1 MSRFS
6 SILEQND
13 VAQVFD
19 LFETYQK
26 NSIYVVGGSIRDA
39 LLNREITDI
48 DFATSLKPKT
58 ITEIL
63 NKENIKFIDVGI
75 DHGTVT
81 AIINERKFE
90 ITTFRNDIFTDGRHA
105 QVSFSNSLEEDALR
119 RDFTINAM
127 YLDKGGNL
135 IDPKDGKT
143 DLENRVVRFI
153 GNPDERIKEDYLR
166 LLRYFRFLS
175 RYLDN
180 IDKAS
185 MDASILL
192 AKNLNLLSA
201 ERLLLEFNKIL
212 LSKNAINILDK
223 IIKNDV
229 LTNIF
234 IPVLIDNYQLN
245 KSLLKNILAKL
256 INYKDRLNYP
266 FIIYVSFLITFLE
279 QKETNKN
286 NIISLVI
293 KKFKLSR
300 EDKRLLI
307 RNIDWLLNIKKI
319 NKITI
324 INLWLDYGELEVM
337 DFKDILIINDIS
349 IKNDLKNAFNKP
361 PPKFPISGKDLIKK
375 GLKEGKEV
383 GQVLNHIR
391 DWWILNDC
399 KPSYSEC
406 LDKIKNF
413 HN

>member
-127 YLDKGGNL
+127 YLDKSGNL
-135 IDPKDGKT
+135 IDPTDGKK

-153 GNPDERIKEDYLR
+153 GSPDERIKEDYLR
-166 LLRYFRFLS
+166 ILRYFRFLALFGDIS
-175 RYLDN
+175 PDAEVMKTIKANLDKLSVVSKERQWNELKSILSLTAPNNAISAMSEIGLLDVYFDGTSINDAFVNLIEIESRISLSIDPILRLSTLIENSLDKANTIIKKLPLSKSDSTDLLKLSTLNKKIVSYMSMKEVRYLLYLLGRDGFQKQILVN
-180 IDKAS
+180 WAKDANNKNEVNWRSLYEVAQSWEKPSFALTAKDVINMGISQGPMVGDILKEVEDWWAENDFIDDKFS
-185 MDASILL
+185 LI
-192 AKNLNLLSA
+192 
-201 ERLLLEFNKIL
+201 ERLKAIVQ
-212 LSKNAINILDK
+212 SKK
-223 IIKNDV
+223 
-229 LTNIF
+229 
-234 IPVLIDNYQLN
+234 
-245 KSLLKNILAKL
+245 
-256 INYKDRLNYP
+256 
-266 FIIYVSFLITFLE
+266 
-279 QKETNKN
+279 
-286 NIISLVI
+286 
-293 KKFKLSR
+293 
-300 EDKRLLI
+300 
-307 RNIDWLLNIKKI
+307 
-319 NKITI
+319 
-324 INLWLDYGELEVM
+324 
-337 DFKDILIINDIS
+337 
-349 IKNDLKNAFNKP
+349 
-361 PPKFPISGKDLIKK
+361 
-375 GLKEGKEV
+375 
-383 GQVLNHIR
+383 
-391 DWWILNDC
+391 
-399 KPSYSEC
+399 
-406 LDKIKNF
+406 
-413 HN
+413 

>member
-26 NSIYVVGGSIRDA
+26 NSIYVVGGSVRDA

-166 LLRYFRFLS
+166 ILRYFRFLALFGDIS
-175 RYLDN
+175 PDAEVMKIIEANLDKLSVVSKERQWN
-180 IDKAS
+180 ELK
-185 MDASILL
+185 SILS
-192 AKNLNLLSA
+192 LNA
-201 ERLLLEFNKIL
+201 PN
-212 LSKNAINILDK
+212 NAISAMSEIGLLDVYFDGTSINDAFVNLIEIESRISLSIDPILR
-223 IIKNDV
+223 
-229 LTNIF
+229 LST
-234 IPVLIDNYQLN
+234 LIDNSLDKANTIIKKLPLSKSDSTDLLKLSTLN
-245 KSLLKNILAKL
+245 KKIVSYMSMKEVRYLLYLLGRDGFQKQILVNWAKDT
-256 INYKDRLNYP
+256 N
-266 FIIYVSFLITFLE
+266 
-279 QKETNKN
+279 NKN
-286 NIISLVI
+286 EVNWRSLYEVAQSWEKPSFALTAKDVINMGISQGPMV
-293 KKFKLSR
+293 
-300 EDKRLLI
+300 
-307 RNIDWLLNIKKI
+307 
-319 NKITI
+319 
-324 INLWLDYGELEVM
+324 G
-337 DFKDILIINDIS
+337 DIL
-349 IKNDLKNAFNKP
+349 
-361 PPKFPISGKDLIKK
+361 
-375 GLKEGKEV
+375 KEV
-383 GQVLNHIR
+383 E
-391 DWWILNDC
+391 DWWAENDFID
-399 KPSYSEC
+399 
-406 LDKIKNF
+406 DKFLSLI
-413 HN
+413 HI

>member
-166 LLRYFRFLS
+166 ILRYFRFLALFGDIS
-175 RYLDN
+175 PDAEVMKTISANLDKLSVVSKERQWNELKSILSLSAPNNSISAMSEIGLLDDYFDGTSINDAFVNLIEIESRISLSIDPILRLSTLIENSLDKANTIIKKLPLSKSDSTDLLKLSTLNKKIVSYMSMKEVRYLLYLLGRDGFQKQILVN
-180 IDKAS
+180 WAKDTNNKNEVNWRSLYEVAQSWEKPSFALTAKDVINMGISQGPMVGDILKEVEDWWAENDFIDDKFS
-185 MDASILL
+185 LI
-192 AKNLNLLSA
+192 
-201 ERLLLEFNKIL
+201 ERLKAIVQ
-212 LSKNAINILDK
+212 SKK
-223 IIKNDV
+223 
-229 LTNIF
+229 
-234 IPVLIDNYQLN
+234 
-245 KSLLKNILAKL
+245 
-256 INYKDRLNYP
+256 
-266 FIIYVSFLITFLE
+266 
-279 QKETNKN
+279 
-286 NIISLVI
+286 
-293 KKFKLSR
+293 
-300 EDKRLLI
+300 
-307 RNIDWLLNIKKI
+307 
-319 NKITI
+319 
-324 INLWLDYGELEVM
+324 
-337 DFKDILIINDIS
+337 
-349 IKNDLKNAFNKP
+349 
-361 PPKFPISGKDLIKK
+361 
-375 GLKEGKEV
+375 
-383 GQVLNHIR
+383 
-391 DWWILNDC
+391 
-399 KPSYSEC
+399 
-406 LDKIKNF
+406 
-413 HN
+413 

>member
-166 LLRYFRFLS
+166 ILRYFRFLALFGDIS
-175 RYLDN
+175 PDAEVMKTIKANLNNLSVVSKERQWNELKSILSLNTPNNAISAMSEIGLLDVYFDGTSINDAFVNLIEIESRISLSIDPILRLSTLIENSLDKANTIIKKLPLSKSDSTDLLKLSTLNKKIVSYMSMKEVRYLLYLLGRDGFQKQILVN
-180 IDKAS
+180 WAKDTNNKNEVNWRSLYEVAQSWEKPSFALTAKDVINMGISQGPMVGDILKEVEDWWAENDFIDDKFS
-185 MDASILL
+185 LI
-192 AKNLNLLSA
+192 
-201 ERLLLEFNKIL
+201 ERLKAIVQSKI
-212 LSKNAINILDK
+212 
-223 IIKNDV
+223 
-229 LTNIF
+229 
-234 IPVLIDNYQLN
+234 
-245 KSLLKNILAKL
+245 
-256 INYKDRLNYP
+256 
-266 FIIYVSFLITFLE
+266 
-279 QKETNKN
+279 
-286 NIISLVI
+286 
-293 KKFKLSR
+293 
-300 EDKRLLI
+300 
-307 RNIDWLLNIKKI
+307 
-319 NKITI
+319 
-324 INLWLDYGELEVM
+324 
-337 DFKDILIINDIS
+337 
-349 IKNDLKNAFNKP
+349 
-361 PPKFPISGKDLIKK
+361 
-375 GLKEGKEV
+375 
-383 GQVLNHIR
+383 
-391 DWWILNDC
+391 
-399 KPSYSEC
+399 
-406 LDKIKNF
+406 
-413 HN
+413 

>member
-166 LLRYFRFLS
+166 ILRYFRFLALFGDIS
-175 RYLDN
+175 PDAEVMKTIKANLDKLSVVSKERQWNELKSILSITAPNNAISAMSEIGLLDVYFDGTSINDAFVNLIEIESRISLSIDPILRLSTLIENSLDKANTIIKKLPLSKSDSTDLLKLSTLNKKIVSYMSMKEVRYLLYLLGRDGFQKQILVN
-180 IDKAS
+180 WAKDTNNKNEVNWRSLYEVAQSWEKPSFALTAKDVINMGISQGPMVGDILKEVEDWWAENDFIDDKFS
-185 MDASILL
+185 LI
-192 AKNLNLLSA
+192 
-201 ERLLLEFNKIL
+201 ERLKAIVQ
-212 LSKNAINILDK
+212 SKK
-223 IIKNDV
+223 
-229 LTNIF
+229 
-234 IPVLIDNYQLN
+234 
-245 KSLLKNILAKL
+245 
-256 INYKDRLNYP
+256 
-266 FIIYVSFLITFLE
+266 
-279 QKETNKN
+279 
-286 NIISLVI
+286 
-293 KKFKLSR
+293 
-300 EDKRLLI
+300 
-307 RNIDWLLNIKKI
+307 
-319 NKITI
+319 
-324 INLWLDYGELEVM
+324 
-337 DFKDILIINDIS
+337 
-349 IKNDLKNAFNKP
+349 
-361 PPKFPISGKDLIKK
+361 
-375 GLKEGKEV
+375 
-383 GQVLNHIR
+383 
-391 DWWILNDC
+391 
-399 KPSYSEC
+399 
-406 LDKIKNF
+406 
-413 HN
+413 

>member
-26 NSIYVVGGSIRDA
+26 NSIFVVGGAIRDA

-166 LLRYFRFLS
+166 ILRYFRFLALFGDIS
-175 RYLDN
+175 PDPEVMKTIKANLDKLSIVSKERQWNELKSILTLTAPNNAISAMSEIGLLDVYFDDAGINDALVNLIEIESRISLSIDPILRLSTLIENSLDKANTIIKKLPLSKSDSTDLLKLSTLNKKIVSYMSMKEVRYLLYLLGRDGFQKQILVN
-180 IDKAS
+180 WAKDTNNKNEVNWRSLYEVAQSWEKPSFALTAKDVINMGISQGPMVGDILKEVEDWWAENDFIDDKFS
-185 MDASILL
+185 LI
-192 AKNLNLLSA
+192 
-201 ERLLLEFNKIL
+201 ERLKAIVQ
-212 LSKNAINILDK
+212 SKK
-223 IIKNDV
+223 
-229 LTNIF
+229 
-234 IPVLIDNYQLN
+234 
-245 KSLLKNILAKL
+245 
-256 INYKDRLNYP
+256 
-266 FIIYVSFLITFLE
+266 
-279 QKETNKN
+279 
-286 NIISLVI
+286 
-293 KKFKLSR
+293 
-300 EDKRLLI
+300 
-307 RNIDWLLNIKKI
+307 
-319 NKITI
+319 
-324 INLWLDYGELEVM
+324 
-337 DFKDILIINDIS
+337 
-349 IKNDLKNAFNKP
+349 
-361 PPKFPISGKDLIKK
+361 
-375 GLKEGKEV
+375 
-383 GQVLNHIR
+383 
-391 DWWILNDC
+391 
-399 KPSYSEC
+399 
-406 LDKIKNF
+406 
-413 HN
+413 